1 MPYFLEACTSEK
13 LPMNYLDLDTK
24 KLKKV
29 LVDFIRKFCRKSGF
43 KKVVL
48 GLSGGLDS
56 AVVAYL
62 ACQALG
68 AKNVLAL
75 ILPYKESNP
84 ESVKDA
90 KKIANT
96 LGIRSRVIDLTPMI
110 DAYYKR
116 HPDKNRLRKGNKLA
130 RERMAILY
138 DFSSR
143 ENALVI
149 GTGNKT
155 EALLGYCTIH
165 GDAAYAF
172 NPIGDLYK
180 TQVRLLAKELRVPQK
195 IKDKDPSADLWKG
208 QTDEGE
214 LGVTYENVDRFLY
227 YLVDKRYTPKKLA
240 KLGYQKSF
248 VQRIENMIKK
258 NQFKR
263 RMPEVFKIPYDK
275 VRSRSAAPGHSS
287 RIRKSKS
294 E

>member
-1 MPYFLEACTSEK
+1 MSYH
-13 LPMNYLDLDTK
+13 DIDTK
-24 KLKKV
+24 KLKKT
-29 LVDFIRKFCRKSGF
+29 LVDFIRNYCRKSGF

-56 AVVAYL
+56 TVVAYL
-62 ACQALG
+62 ACEALG
-68 AKNVLAL
+68 RENVLAL

-90 KKIANT
+90 KKIGKL
-96 LGIRSRVIDLTPMI
+96 LGIKSRLIDITPMI
-110 DAYYKR
+110 DTYYR
-116 HPDKNRLRKGNKLA
+116 RYPDKNLLRKGNRLA

-138 DFSSR
+138 DFSSK

-180 TQVRLLAKELRVPQK
+180 TQVRLLAKELKVLQK
-195 IKDKDPSADLWKG
+195 IIDKLPSADLWKG

-214 LGVTYENVDRFLY
+214 LGVTYEKVDRFLY
-227 YLVDKRYTPKKLA
+227 YLVDKKYTPKKLM
-240 KLGYQKSF
+240 KLGYKKMF
-248 VQRIENMIKK
+248 IEKIKNMIKK

-263 RMPEVFKIPYDK
+263 KMPEVFKIPYNKIK
-275 VRSRSAAPGHSS
+275 V
-287 RIRKSKS
+287 K
-294 E
+294 

>member
-1 MPYFLEACTSEK
+1 
-13 LPMNYLDLDTK
+13 MNYLDIDTK
-24 KLKKV
+24 KLKKI
-29 LVDFIRKFCRKSGF
+29 LVDFIHKFCRKSGF
-43 KKVVL
+43 KKVAL

-56 AVVAYL
+56 TVVAYL
-62 ACQALG
+62 ACEALG
-68 AKNVLAL
+68 RKNVLAL

-90 KKIANT
+90 KKIAKI
-96 LGIRSRVIDLTPMI
+96 LGIKSRLIDITPMI
-110 DAYYKR
+110 DVYYKLC
-116 HPDKNRLRKGNKLA
+116 PDKNLTRKGNKLA

-138 DFSSR
+138 DFSSKG
-143 ENALVI
+143 NALVI

-180 TQVRLLAKELRVPQK
+180 TQVRLLAKELGVPQK
-195 IKDKDPSADLWKG
+195 IIDKIPSADLWKG

-214 LGVTYENVDRFLY
+214 LGVTYEKVDRFLY
-227 YLVDKRYTPKKLA
+227 YLVDRKYTPKRLM

-248 VQRIENMIKK
+248 IEKIKNMIKK

-263 RMPEVFKIPYDK
+263 KMPEVFKIPYNKIK
-275 VRSRSAAPGHSS
+275 V
-287 RIRKSKS
+287 K
-294 E
+294 

>member
-1 MPYFLEACTSEK
+1 MS
-13 LPMNYLDLDTK
+13 YLDIDTK
-24 KLKKV
+24 KLKRI
-29 LVDFIRKFCRKSGF
+29 LLDFIRTYCRKSGF
-43 KKVVL
+43 KRVVL

-68 AKNVLAL
+68 ARNVLAL
-75 ILPYKESNP
+75 ILPSKESSP
-84 ESVKDA
+84 ESVRDA
-90 KKIANT
+90 KQIAKL
-96 LGIRSRVIDLTPMI
+96 LGIRSKLIDLTPMI

-116 HPDKNRLRKGNKLA
+116 YPDKSRVRKGNKLA

-165 GDAAYAF
+165 GDAACAF

-180 TQVRLLAKELRVPQK
+180 TQVRLLAKELGVPQK
-195 IKDKDPSADLWKG
+195 TIDKVPSADLWKG

-214 LGVTYENVDRFLY
+214 LGVTYEKVDRFLY
-227 YLVDKRYTPKKLA
+227 YLVD
-240 KLGYQKSF
+240 
-248 VQRIENMIKK
+248 
-258 NQFKR
+258 
-263 RMPEVFKIPYDK
+263 
-275 VRSRSAAPGHSS
+275 
-287 RIRKSKS
+287 RK
-294 E
+294 

>member
-1 MPYFLEACTSEK
+1 MS
-13 LPMNYLDLDTK
+13 YLDIDTK
-24 KLKKV
+24 KLKKT
-29 LVDFIRKFCRKSGF
+29 LIDFTRKYCRKSGF
-43 KKVVL
+43 NKVVL

-62 ACQALG
+62 ACEALG
-68 AKNVLAL
+68 RKNVLAL
-75 ILPYKESNP
+75 IFPYKESNP

-90 KKIANT
+90 KKIANI
-96 LGIRSRVIDLTPMI
+96 LGIKSRLIDITPMI
-110 DAYYKR
+110 DIYYR
-116 HPDKNRLRKGNKLA
+116 RYPDKNRTRKGNKLA

-138 DFSSR
+138 DFSSK

-155 EALLGYCTIH
+155 ESLLGYCTLH

-180 TQVRLLAKELRVPQK
+180 TQVRLLAKELKVPQK
-195 IKDKDPSADLWKG
+195 IIDKVPSADLWKG

-214 LGVTYENVDRFLY
+214 LGVTYEKVDRFLY
-227 YLVDKRYTPKKLA
+227 YLIDKKYAPKRLM

-248 VQRIENMIKK
+248 IGKIKNMIKK

-263 RMPEVFKIPYDK
+263 KMPEVLKIQYDK
-275 VRSRSAAPGHSS
+275 IKRSMV
-287 RIRKSKS
+287 K
-294 E
+294 

>member
-1 MPYFLEACTSEK
+1 MEI
-13 LPMNYLDLDTK
+13 DTK
-24 KLKKV
+24 KLKKN
-29 LVDFIRKFCRKSGF
+29 LVNFIRDFCHKKGF

-62 ACQALG
+62 ACEALG
-68 AKNVLAL
+68 RKNVLAL

-90 KKIANT
+90 KKITNI
-96 LGIRSRVIDLTPMI
+96 LGIKRTLIDITPMI

-116 HPDKNRLRKGNKLA
+116 QPDKNRVRKGNKLA

-138 DFSSR
+138 DFSSK
-143 ENALVI
+143 ENALVV

-165 GDAAYAF
+165 GDAACAF

-180 TQVRLLAKELRVPQK
+180 TQVRLLGKELKIPQR
-195 IKDKDPSADLWKG
+195 IIDKVPSADLWKG

-214 LGVTYENVDRFLY
+214 LGVTYEKVDRLLY
-227 YLVDKRYTPKKLA
+227 WWTKSTLPKN
-240 KLGYQKSF
+240 S
-248 VQRIENMIKK
+248 
-258 NQFKR
+258 
-263 RMPEVFKIPYDK
+263 
-275 VRSRSAAPGHSS
+275 
-287 RIRKSKS
+287 
-294 E
+294 

>member
-1 MPYFLEACTSEK
+1 
-13 LPMNYLDLDTK
+13 MNYPDIDTK
-24 KLKKV
+24 KLKKT
-29 LVDFIRKFCRKSGF
+29 LVDFIRKFCHKSGF
-43 KKVVL
+43 KKVVV

-62 ACQALG
+62 ACEALG
-68 AKNVLAL
+68 KENVLAL

-90 KKIANT
+90 KKIANL
-96 LGIRSRVIDLTPMI
+96 LGIKSRVIDITPMI

-116 HPDKNRLRKGNKLA
+116 YPDKNRTRKGNKLA

-138 DFSSR
+138 DFSSK

-180 TQVRLLAKELRVPQK
+180 TQVRLLAKELKVPPK
-195 IKDKDPSADLWKG
+195 IIDKLPSADLWKG

-214 LGVTYENVDRFLY
+214 LGITYEKVDRFLY
-227 YLVDKRYTPKKLA
+227 YLVDKKYTPKKLM

-248 VQRIENMIKK
+248 IEKIKNMIGK
-258 NQFKR
+258 NEFKR
-263 RMPEVFKIPYDK
+263 KMPEILKIPSDK
-275 VRSRSAAPGHSS
+275 
-287 RIRKSKS
+287 IK
-294 E
+294 

>member
-1 MPYFLEACTSEK
+1 MSYP
-13 LPMNYLDLDTK
+13 DIDTK
-24 KLKKV
+24 KLKKT
-29 LVDFIRKFCRKSGF
+29 LIDFIRKLCHKSGF

-56 AVVAYL
+56 TVVAYL
-62 ACQALG
+62 AREALG
-68 AKNVLAL
+68 KENVLAL

-90 KKIANT
+90 KKIAKL
-96 LGIRSRVIDLTPMI
+96 LGIKNRVIDITPMI

-116 HPDKNRLRKGNKLA
+116 YPDKNRTRKGNKLA

-138 DFSSR
+138 DFSSK

-180 TQVRLLAKELRVPQK
+180 TQVRLLAKELKVPPK
-195 IKDKDPSADLWKG
+195 IIDKSPSADLWKG

-214 LGVTYENVDRFLY
+214 LGITYEKVDRFLY
-227 YLVDKRYTPKKLA
+227 YLVNKKYTARKLM

-248 VQRIENMIKK
+248 IERIKDMIGK
-258 NQFKR
+258 NEFKR
-263 RMPEVFKIPYDK
+263 KMPEVLTMSFDKIK
-275 VRSRSAAPGHSS
+275 
-287 RIRKSKS
+287 K
-294 E
+294 

>member
-1 MPYFLEACTSEK
+1 MS
-13 LPMNYLDLDTK
+13 YLDIDTK
-24 KLKKV
+24 KLKRI
-29 LVDFIRKFCRKSGF
+29 LIDFIRNYCRKSGF

-56 AVVAYL
+56 TVVAHL
-62 ACQALG
+62 ACHALR
-68 AKNVLAL
+68 KENVLAL
-75 ILPYKESNP
+75 ILPYKESNL

-90 KKIANT
+90 KRVANI
-96 LGIRSRVIDLTPMI
+96 LGMKSRLVDITPMI

-116 HPDKNRLRKGNKLA
+116 YPDKNRVRKGNKLA

-138 DFSSR
+138 DLSSK

-180 TQVRLLAKELRVPQK
+180 TQVRLLAKELKLPQK
-195 IKDKDPSADLWKG
+195 IIDKVPSADLWKG

-214 LGVTYENVDRFLY
+214 LGVTYEKVDRFLY
-227 YLVDKRYTPKKLA
+227 YLIDKKYTPNRLMR
-240 KLGYQKSF
+240 LGYQKSF
-248 VQRIENMIKK
+248 IEKINNLIKK
-258 NQFKR
+258 NEFKR
-263 RMPEVFKIPYDK
+263 KMPEILKIPYDEIMIK
-275 VRSRSAAPGHSS
+275 
-287 RIRKSKS
+287 
-294 E
+294 

>member
-1 MPYFLEACTSEK
+1 MTYFLKTFTSEK
-13 LPMNYLDLDTK
+13 LPMNYLDIDTR
-24 KLKKV
+24 KLKKI
-29 LVDFIRKFCRKSGF
+29 LVNFIRKFCRRSGF
-43 KKVVL
+43 NKVVL

-68 AKNVLAL
+68 RKNVVAL

-90 KKIANT
+90 KQIVDI
-96 LGIRSRVIDLTPMI
+96 LGIESKLIDISPMI
-110 DAYYKR
+110 DAYYKLC
-116 HPDKNRLRKGNKLA
+116 PDKNRIRIGNKLA

-138 DFSSR
+138 DFSSK

-180 TQVRLLAKELRVPQK
+180 TQVRLLAKELEIPQK
-195 IKDKDPSADLWKG
+195 IIAKVPSADLWKG
-208 QTDEGE
+208 QTDEDE
-214 LGVTYENVDRFLY
+214 LGVTYEKVDRFLY
-227 YLVDKRYTPKKLA
+227 YLVDKKYTPKKLM
-240 KLGYQKSF
+240 KLGYEKSF
-248 VQRIENMIKK
+248 IEKIKNMIKK

-263 RMPEVFKIPYDK
+263 KVPEVLKISFDEIK
-275 VRSRSAAPGHSS
+275 
-287 RIRKSKS
+287 K
-294 E
+294 

>member
-1 MPYFLEACTSEK
+1 MS
-13 LPMNYLDLDTK
+13 YLDIDTK
-24 KLKKV
+24 KLKKI
-29 LVDFIRKFCRKSGF
+29 LVDFIRKYCRKSGF

-56 AVVAYL
+56 TAVAYL
-62 ACQALG
+62 ARQALG
-68 AKNVLAL
+68 RKNVLAL
-75 ILPYKESNP
+75 ILPYKGSNP

-90 KKIANT
+90 KKIANI
-96 LGIRSRVIDLTPMI
+96 LGIKSRLIDITPMI

-116 HPDKNRLRKGNKLA
+116 YPDKNRTRKGNKLA

-138 DFSSR
+138 DFSAK

-155 EALLGYCTIH
+155 ESLLGYCTIH

-180 TQVRLLAKELRVPQK
+180 TQVRLLAKELGVPQK
-195 IKDKDPSADLWKG
+195 IIDKVPSADLWKG

-214 LGVTYENVDRFLY
+214 LGISYEKVDRFLY
-227 YLVDKRYTPKKLA
+227 YLVDKKYTPKRLM
-240 KLGYQKSF
+240 KLGYEKKI
-248 VQRIENMIKK
+248 IEKIKNMIKK

-263 RMPEVFKIPYDK
+263 KMPEVLKIPLDQIK
-275 VRSRSAAPGHSS
+275 
-287 RIRKSKS
+287 K
-294 E
+294 